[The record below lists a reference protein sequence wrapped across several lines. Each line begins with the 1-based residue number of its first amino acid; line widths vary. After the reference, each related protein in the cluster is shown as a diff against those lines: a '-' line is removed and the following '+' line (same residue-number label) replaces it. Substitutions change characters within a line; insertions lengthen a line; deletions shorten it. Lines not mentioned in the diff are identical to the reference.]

1 MQPESVMT
9 NCIFCDI
16 IAKTAPAEI
25 LYEDEQCVVIKTIQ
39 PLTPIH
45 LLILPRIHYSSLNDF
60 TDSDSELAGHM
71 LLIAKLMASRMNISD
86 SGYRVAINVGAGA
99 GQTVFHLHL
108 HVLGG
113 RPMGAGLMTER
124 LG

>member
-1 MQPESVMT
+1 MT

>member
-1 MQPESVMT
+1 MT

-25 LYEDEQCVVIKTIQ
+25 LYEDDRCLVIKTIQ

-45 LLILPRIHYSSLNDF
+45 LLIIPRKHYTSLNDF
-60 TDSDSELAGHM
+60 TEAESELAGH
-71 LLIAKLMASRMNISD
+71 LLLVAKLMASRMSISE
-86 SGYRVAINVGAGA
+86 SGYRVAINIGAGA
-99 GQTVFHLHL
+99 GQTIFHLHL
-108 HVLGG
+108 HLLGG